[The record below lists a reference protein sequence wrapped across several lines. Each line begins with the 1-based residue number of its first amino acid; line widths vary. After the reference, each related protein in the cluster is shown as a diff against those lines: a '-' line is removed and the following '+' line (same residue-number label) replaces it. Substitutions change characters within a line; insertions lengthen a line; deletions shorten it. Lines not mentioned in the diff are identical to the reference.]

1 MLDIMNAEDRLE
13 VREMLLDI
21 LSGPLEKINGQYRLV
36 SNQLSNIE
44 IQTTKTNGNVTEIDV
59 RLKSVEIKVAKEI
72 PHTIVGCPQAE
83 IIEELKSE
91 VLVIK
96 NSQVT
101 ETKVKDVLRNN
112 ANLILIAIGLI
123 VTLIVGLVNLNKNNT
138 QTAVQQEL
146 KKELKIIM
154 QDDSTL
160 TKGVK

>member
-36 SNQLSNIE
+36 SNQLTNIE
-44 IQTTKTNGNVTEIDV
+44 IQTTKTNGTVIVIDE
-59 RLKSVEIKVAKEI
+59 RLTDVELKVAKEI

-83 IIEELKSE
+83 VIETMKKD
-91 VLVIK
+91 VLILQSNK
-96 NSQVT
+96 NA
-101 ETKVKDVLRNN
+101 ENKLRDVLRNN
-112 ANLILIAIGLI
+112 ANLILIAVGVV